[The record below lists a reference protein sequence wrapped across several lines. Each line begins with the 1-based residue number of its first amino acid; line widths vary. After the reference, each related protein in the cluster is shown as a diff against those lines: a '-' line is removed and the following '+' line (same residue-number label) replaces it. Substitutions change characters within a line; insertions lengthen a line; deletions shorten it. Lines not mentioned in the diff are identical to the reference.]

1 MFELLYYFYKLYIY
15 NICGVRLKKKIER
28 RNKQS
33 KGLENIY

>member
-15 NICGVRLKKKIER
+15 NICGVRLKKIER

>member
-15 NICGVRLKKKIER
+15 NICGVRLNKIGR